1 MQVYVSN
8 REIEQI
14 AEGLVHVAC
23 GKPPPK
29 RIDIDAVAAYLGLT
43 VRYEK
48 FAESDPD
55 KIGFTSDGKS
65 ALTVFRNG
73 KKQRIVFSKE
83 TIVLDSFLQYPCES
97 SRRRFTL
104 AHEISHILIN
114 RADPTHTAPCFNRV
128 YDTERR
134 YNLNELHERMN
145 LGECQANTM
154 AAIIL
159 MPKELLTASVRRH
172 FRKSRIPVYGDCV
185 FLPEIKPV
193 MQAMAD
199 ELGVSF
205 TAMLIQLRKYDLL
218 EERDMAEYFD
228 KIKGGDRN
236 G

>member
-29 RIDIDAVAAYLGLT
+29 RIDIDAVAVYLGLT
-43 VRYEK
+43 VRYKK
-48 FAESDPD
+48 FAESDQD

-73 KKQRIVFSKE
+73 QKQRIIFPKE

-128 YDTERR
+128 YD
-134 YNLNELHERMN
+134 MQ
-145 LGECQANTM
+145 ECQA
-154 AAIIL
+154 IL
-159 MPKELLTASVRRH
+159 RISSIPSQHRSDTTPTYTPTAST
-172 FRKSRIPVYGDCV
+172 G
-185 FLPEIKPV
+185 KP
-193 MQAMAD
+193 D
-199 ELGVSF
+199 GSS
-205 TAMLIQLRKYDLL
+205 
-218 EERDMAEYFD
+218 
-228 KIKGGDRN
+228 
-236 G
+236 

>member
-73 KKQRIVFSKE
+73 KKQRIVFPKE
-83 TIVLDSFLQYPCES
+83 TIVLDSFLQYP
-97 SRRRFTL
+97 
-104 AHEISHILIN
+104 
-114 RADPTHTAPCFNRV
+114 
-128 YDTERR
+128 ERR

>member
-29 RIDIDAVAAYLGLT
+29 RIDIDSVAAYLGLT

-73 KKQRIVFSKE
+73 QKQRIIFPKE

-104 AHEISHILIN
+104 AHEISHTLIN
-114 RADPTHTAPCFNRV
+114 RADPTH
-128 YDTERR
+128 
-134 YNLNELHERMN
+134 
-145 LGECQANTM
+145 
-154 AAIIL
+154 
-159 MPKELLTASVRRH
+159 
-172 FRKSRIPVYGDCV
+172 
-185 FLPEIKPV
+185 
-193 MQAMAD
+193 
-199 ELGVSF
+199 
-205 TAMLIQLRKYDLL
+205 
-218 EERDMAEYFD
+218 
-228 KIKGGDRN
+228 
-236 G
+236 

>member
-23 GKPPPK
+23 GKSPPK
-29 RIDIDAVAAYLGLT
+29 RIDIDAVAAYLELT

-55 KIGFTSDGKS
+55 KIGFTSDGTS

-73 KKQRIVFSKE
+73 KKQRIVFPKE

-104 AHEISHILIN
+104 AHEISHILLN
-114 RADPTHTAPCFNRV
+114 RADPTHAAPCFNRV

-134 YNLNELHERMN
+134 YDLN
-145 LGECQANTM
+145 
-154 AAIIL
+154 
-159 MPKELLTASVRRH
+159 
-172 FRKSRIPVYGDCV
+172 
-185 FLPEIKPV
+185 
-193 MQAMAD
+193 
-199 ELGVSF
+199 
-205 TAMLIQLRKYDLL
+205 
-218 EERDMAEYFD
+218 
-228 KIKGGDRN
+228 
-236 G
+236 

>member
-14 AEGLVHVAC
+14 AEGLVYVTC

-43 VRYEK
+43 GRYEK

-73 KKQRIVFSKE
+73 KKQRIIFPKE
-83 TIVLDSFLQYPCES
+83 TIVLDSFLQHPCES

-134 YNLNELHERMN
+134 YNLNELHERMV
-145 LGECQANTM
+145 
-154 AAIIL
+154 
-159 MPKELLTASVRRH
+159 SVRQTQWQPSSLC
-172 FRKSRIPVYGDCV
+172 RKI
-185 FLPEIKPV
+185 FLPHLSAGISEKTRFPYMV
-193 MQAMAD
+193 TVCFC
-199 ELGVSF
+199 L
-205 TAMLIQLRKYDLL
+205 K
-218 EERDMAEYFD
+218 
-228 KIKGGDRN
+228 
-236 G
+236 

>member
-29 RIDIDAVAAYLGLT
+29 RIDIDSVAAYLGLT

-73 KKQRIVFSKE
+73 QKQRIIFPKE

-128 YDTERR
+128 YDTERASHR
-134 YNLNELHERMN
+134 I
-145 LGECQANTM
+145 CPQAF
-154 AAIIL
+154 
-159 MPKELLTASVRRH
+159 PKKQDSCIRRLC
-172 FRKSRIPVYGDCV
+172 FS
-185 FLPEIKPV
+185 
-193 MQAMAD
+193 A
-199 ELGVSF
+199 
-205 TAMLIQLRKYDLL
+205 
-218 EERDMAEYFD
+218 
-228 KIKGGDRN
+228 
-236 G
+236 